1 MVCRDD
7 LPTPGDDERRAI
19 PESTLRPATLLK
31 PAGELASF
39 LAADEDNGSQRSKGS
54 SKGGSQ
60 PTQDSF
66 RMSQPT
72 QLSPKVNLK
81 EKKGEDSGSE
91 DETRPVKPFA
101 GSNISS
107 FFKAVKPPSKGG
119 NEGSREFNPKKR
131 PVEPVEVSDS
141 SDDSSASNSN
151 SDSSD
156 GGSESD
162 AVKKKKAEK

>member
-1 MVCRDD
+1 MSADCFRGKDEPPVRGFSYGSITAAKEKEKLKMLDMLDVMVCKDD

-66 RMSQPT
+66 RMSQP
-72 QLSPKVNLK
+72 
-81 EKKGEDSGSE
+81 
-91 DETRPVKPFA
+91 
-101 GSNISS
+101 
-107 FFKAVKPPSKGG
+107 
-119 NEGSREFNPKKR
+119 EGKKR
-131 PVEPVEVSDS
+131 
-141 SDDSSASNSN
+141 
-151 SDSSD
+151 
-156 GGSESD
+156 
-162 AVKKKKAEK
+162 